1 MGENVT
7 IVQLRAKQAQLQD
20 HIGYLERKLEEARAD
35 LIHVNAVLRL
45 FELPEG
51 GQPLEFPVH
60 MNLSR
65 LFDRGELM
73 ALAKAAMTT
82 GNGAPINTRE
92 IAAFVIRHKGWDLKD
107 PVLRH
112 AVAHRLVYVL
122 AKAARRGVVTSPGYE
137 KGVRLW
143 SQP

>member
-1 MGENVT
+1 MAENVT
-7 IVQLRAKQAQLQD
+7 VIQLRAKQAQLQD
-20 HIGYLERKLEEARAD
+20 HIVYLERKLEEARAD

-45 FELPEG
+45 FEIPGE
-51 GQPLEFPVH
+51 QPLQFPVH

-65 LFDRGELM
+65 LFSTGELM
-73 ALAKAAMTT
+73 ALAKAAMET
-82 GNGAPINTRE
+82 GNGAPLNTRE
-92 IAAFVIRHKGWDLKD
+92 IAAFVIRHKGWDIKD

-122 AKAARRGVVTSPGYE
+122 AKAAKRGVVASPGYE

-143 SQP
+143 ALP